1 MLMRKP
7 KAKPPSGD
15 PIKVEN
21 RIGVQAPAEVIW
33 EILSDIDGWPR
44 WNPTYPEARGTLRIG
59 APLQLVEALPGL
71 PRRELNVNV
80 IDWVPETQ
88 ILWGER
94 QPLGLVSTVRFIEIE
109 TVAKAACIFSNGV
122 QVDGMLADLYLHKHR
137 RPLRLGFA
145 AMSEALKEMSEA
157 LWRDRSGGAT

>member
-7 KAKPPSGD
+7 KAKPVSGD
-15 PIKVEN
+15 PIKIEH

-33 EILSDIDGWPR
+33 EILSDIDHWPS

-59 APLQLVEALPGL
+59 APLQFVVALPGL
-71 PRRELNVNV
+71 ARRELHVNV

-94 QPLGLVSTVRFIEIE
+94 APLGLVSTVRYIEIE
-109 TVAKAACIFSNGV
+109 SLTKASCILSNGE
-122 QVDGMLADLYLHKHR
+122 QVDGMLADFYLHKRR
-137 RPLRLGFA
+137 RPMRLGFA
-145 AMSEALKEMSEA
+145 AMSEALKEKSEA